1 MSEFISG
8 EPAAQSSEPDT
19 VIARLVLEIAGPP
32 DEVRQS
38 IDAVHTL
45 AGLLG
50 IRAVQEETSSKTGL
64 VSPSERPV
72 DEAEVELHRKLD
84 QSVEPLLRR
93 HTFGEDRMRQPPRS
107 NHESRLISLT
117 GKALRRG
124 GVQTLRDL
132 LVVGAYYV
140 RQDIRHVGPKGYALI
155 TAAVAS
161 ELGPEV
167 EWLEYPLPRDVA
179 RWCVSVDQITG
190 VVISGRHWTKTL
202 GDLIELGDEDAQKYA
217 SAFLA
222 ARQRLVEVWQSRT
235 Q

>member
-1 MSEFISG
+1 M
-8 EPAAQSSEPDT
+8 
-19 VIARLVLEIAGPP
+19 
-32 DEVRQS
+32 
-38 IDAVHTL
+38 
-45 AGLLG
+45 
-50 IRAVQEETSSKTGL
+50 
-64 VSPSERPV
+64 
-72 DEAEVELHRKLD
+72 
-84 QSVEPLLRR
+84 
-93 HTFGEDRMRQPPRS
+93 
-107 NHESRLISLT
+107 
-117 GKALRRG
+117 
-124 GVQTLRDL
+124 
-132 LVVGAYYV
+132 VGAYYV